1 MIGYSIVSD
10 NAYAP
15 EQSNS
20 IYISKTNQKSS
31 ISYITTLRLY
41 RKKFFRN
48 KPLDQ
53 YGASIL
59 SEDLSLLQFT
69 LRQHILRYGVCQF
82 KNHVIPYPSTL
93 NYKLSVR
100 TATNNQLNI
109 CNILTRTSAKF
120 WHQHMVSQTYLAIGK
135 HIKVYDWP
143 LTKTDVGKRTDQ
155 GRRRILKPLYQS
167 TNCSEKICLIIIPT
181 SSRICLKQRKH
192 SEVQQARNTGFW
204 KRRYTKENS
213 SSSLH
218 TQWAI
223 DQGATR
229 LGGL

>member
-1 MIGYSIVSD
+1 MTSW
-10 NAYAP
+10 
-15 EQSNS
+15 
-20 IYISKTNQKSS
+20 
-31 ISYITTLRLY
+31 
-41 RKKFFRN
+41 
-48 KPLDQ
+48 
-53 YGASIL
+53 
-59 SEDLSLLQFT
+59 
-69 LRQHILRYGVCQF
+69 
-82 KNHVIPYPSTL
+82 
-93 NYKLSVR
+93 
-100 TATNNQLNI
+100 
-109 CNILTRTSAKF
+109 TSAKF

-143 LTKTDVGKRTDQ
+143 LTKTDVGKRTDK
-155 GRRRILKPLYQS
+155 GWRRILKPLYQS

-229 LGGL
+229 LGVIEFECMLKDGGSPFSQGFIQCWNMDETLNPSSLS

>member
-1 MIGYSIVSD
+1 MEFPYSRKTFRCCNSHSANTYFATEFVS
-10 NAYAP
+10 
-15 EQSNS
+15 
-20 IYISKTNQKSS
+20 SKIN
-31 ISYITTLRLY
+31 
-41 RKKFFRN
+41 
-48 KPLDQ
+48 
-53 YGASIL
+53 
-59 SEDLSLLQFT
+59 
-69 LRQHILRYGVCQF
+69 
-82 KNHVIPYPSTL
+82 VIPYPSTL

-100 TATNNQLNI
+100 TAT
-109 CNILTRTSAKF
+109 AKF
-120 WHQHMVSQTYLAIGK
+120 WHEHLLNFDTNIWSYRRTWLSENTLKFLIGS
-135 HIKVYDWP
+135 WQ
-143 LTKTDVGKRTDQ
+143 KTDGGIRTDK
-155 GRRRILKPLYQS
+155 GRRRTLKPIYQS